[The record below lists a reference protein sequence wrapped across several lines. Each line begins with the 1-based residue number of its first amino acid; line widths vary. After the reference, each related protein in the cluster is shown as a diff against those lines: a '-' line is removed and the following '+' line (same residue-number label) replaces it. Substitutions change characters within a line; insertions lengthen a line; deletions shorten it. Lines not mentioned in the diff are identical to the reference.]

1 MGNNVFFFLKYKN
14 DVRFFYDTLTL
25 EEGLKLMKEHGF
37 TAVPVINIK
46 GEYLG
51 SVSEGDFLWFIL
63 KNGQDENTLKTTL
76 IGDLLREDFM
86 PAVSI
91 DLPVEELFNR
101 SLHQNYVPVVDDR
114 NIFIGIVTRQK
125 ILDTLLQ
132 NMAALPD
139 LEGLVSSQTAQG
151 QHLRP

>member
-1 MGNNVFFFLKYKN
+1 M
-14 DVRFFYDTLTL
+14 
-25 EEGLKLMKEHGF
+25 
-37 TAVPVINIK
+37 PVINIK